1 METPMY
7 RTLLLAPVLFATAA
21 NATDGA
27 VGKAQATVPVAAVA
41 FRISSRGRPIDGWEV
56 RADGSASHVTR
67 VSDEGEPFTSYRLEH
82 REFTV
87 SAEDYARLVALAGEL
102 PRPWPT
108 RDACEELAT
117 DMPYGALELER
128 GGASELIPFDVG
140 CRDAP
145 YQAFVGQLRAID
157 ELVTGW
163 ARPNAP
169 ARIEQ
174 VGGS

>member
-1 METPMY
+1 MY
-7 RTLLLAPVLFATAA
+7 RILLLASVLLATAA
-21 NATDGA
+21 SAKDGA
-27 VGKAQATVPVAAVA
+27 VGKAQAAAPVAAVA
-41 FRISSRGRPIDGWEV
+41 FRISSWGRPIDSWEI

-67 VSDEGEPFTSYRLEH
+67 VSDEGAPFTNYRLEH
-82 REFTV
+82 RQFTI
-87 SAEDYARLVALAGEL
+87 SADDYARVVAFAGEL

-108 RDACEELAT
+108 RDACGELAT

-128 GGASELIPFDVG
+128 GGARESIPFDVG

-145 YQAFVGQLRAID
+145 YQAFVDQLQAMD

-163 ARPNAP
+163 AKPNAP
-169 ARIEQ
+169 TRIEQ